1 MVMDMATVAVVVDTV
16 DTDTA
21 LLVMVVMTANTKF
34 IERRRQLIGAF
45 SPFFD
50 YLRSF

>member
-1 MVMDMATVAVVVDTV
+1 MVMDMATAAVVVDTV
-16 DTDTA
+16 DTA
-21 LLVMVVMTANTKF
+21 LLVMVVMTANTKC
-34 IERRRQLIGAF
+34 IERRRRLFGAF

>member
-1 MVMDMATVAVVVDTV
+1 MAMVVATIADVVDTV

-21 LLVMVVMTANTKF
+21 LLVMVVMTANTKC
-34 IERRRQLIGAF
+34 IERRRRLFGAF